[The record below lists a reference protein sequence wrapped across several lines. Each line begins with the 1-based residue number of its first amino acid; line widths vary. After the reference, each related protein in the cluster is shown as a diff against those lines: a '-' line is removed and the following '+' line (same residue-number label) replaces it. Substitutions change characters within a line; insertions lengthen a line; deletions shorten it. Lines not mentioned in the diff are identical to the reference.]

1 MFSQESRC
9 IYAKNQLLEVICQ
22 LRFPDILK
30 IEAKEPFE
38 FQDAVRAD
46 YPQYQKKVEQLP
58 PKQENGKLTPQG
70 TTNNYQFIS
79 ADGQWK
85 ISLTRGFIALS
96 THRYARW
103 EDFANRLDRILAAF
117 IQVYQPA
124 FFSRVGLRYINAF
137 RRAALGLDGTPW
149 RELIQPGYL
158 GLMGDDDAQE
168 SAFVKNEQSI
178 TAAMPGGAK
187 CNIKCGPGLLRKVNN
202 RTREEQEEPV
212 FMLDLD
218 LYMEGNTPI
227 NHAVPALNVVHGN
240 AGSLFRGAITDTL
253 HDAMEPENA
262 AL

>member
-9 IYAKNQLLEVICQ
+9 IYAKKQLLEVICQ
-22 LRFPDILK
+22 LRFPDILR
-30 IEAKEPFE
+30 IEAQEPFE

-46 YPQYQKKVEQLP
+46 YPQYQKKLEQLP

-79 ADGQWK
+79 ADGHWK

-96 THRYARW
+96 THTYTRW

-124 FFSRVGLRYINAF
+124 YFSRVGLRYINAF
-137 RRAALGLDGTPW
+137 RRAALELSDTPW

-168 SAFVKNEQSI
+168 RAFIKNEQSI

-187 CNIKCGPGLLRKVNN
+187 CNIKCGPGMLRKVNN
-202 RTREEQEEPV
+202 RTHQTQEESV

-218 LYMEGNTPI
+218 LYMEGNIPLG
-227 NHAVPALNVVHGN
+227 HAVPALNVVHGN

-253 HDAMEPENA
+253 HEAMEPEA
-262 AL
+262 I

>member
-22 LRFPDILK
+22 LRFPDILR
-30 IEAKEPFE
+30 IEAQEPFE

-46 YPQYQKKVEQLP
+46 YPQYQKKLEQLP

-79 ADGQWK
+79 ADGHWK

-96 THRYARW
+96 THTYTRW

-124 FFSRVGLRYINAF
+124 YFSRVGLRYINAF
-137 RRAALGLDGTPW
+137 RRAALELSDTPW

-168 SAFVKNEQSI
+168 RAFIKNEQSI

-187 CNIKCGPGLLRKVNN
+187 CNIKCGPGMLRKVNN
-202 RTREEQEEPV
+202 RTHQTQEESV

-218 LYMEGNTPI
+218 LYMEGNIPLG
-227 NHAVPALNVVHGN
+227 HAVPALNVVHGN

-253 HDAMEPENA
+253 HEAMEPEA
-262 AL
+262 I

>member
-9 IYAKNQLLEVICQ
+9 IYGKNQLIEVICQ

-38 FQDAVRAD
+38 FQETIRAD

-70 TTNNYQFIS
+70 TANNYQFIS

-85 ISLTRGFIALS
+85 VSLSRGFIALS
-96 THRYARW
+96 THAYSRW
-103 EDFANRLDRILAAF
+103 EAFANRLDRILAAF
-117 IQVYQPA
+117 IKVYEPA

-168 SAFVKNEQSI
+168 GAFLKNEQNI

-187 CNIKCGPGLLRKVNN
+187 CNIKCGPGMLRKINN
-202 RTREEQEEPV
+202 QTRQSQEEKV
-212 FMLDLD
+212 FMLDID
-218 LYMEGNTPI
+218 LFMEGNTPM

-253 HDAMEPENA
+253 HDAMEPRDA
-262 AL
+262 